1 MSKGSADMKPSGVPW
16 FEEVPAHWEV
26 VRLAH
31 FGSFLKG
38 RGIARADITDE
49 GVEAILYGDI
59 YTRYGVKAESLDRR
73 TSEEV
78 ALGAQPLC
86 YGDLLLTGSGETKED
101 IGKCVAYLGKERAY
115 AGGDVII
122 LRQNKADSL
131 FLSYLLNSQ
140 PIAAQ
145 KTQMAKGEIVVH
157 IYSSNLRDIVLPLP
171 SVAEQRA
178 IAAFL
183 DERTARIDGLMAR
196 KKRLVQLLKER
207 RQALIT
213 RAVTRGLDPN
223 VRLNPSGVP
232 WLGEVPVGWEVK
244 RLKHISE
251 FVTSGSRGWAEHY
264 ADEGAVFIRIG
275 NLDRLSIDLRLDDI
289 QRVDPPTSAEVMRT
303 RALKDDLLIS
313 ITAFL
318 GTVGIVPGGLGEAYV
333 NQHTALVRLLH
344 ERCFPR
350 FVAYWLFSSPA
361 QQQFK
366 AASEGGTKEG
376 MNLQEVR
383 DLTILQPDLET
394 QRRIA
399 DHLDEALLRFDALAI
414 KVEAAVERLQEYRS
428 ALISA
433 AVTGKVQVP
442 VVHEPL
448 PQS

>member
-1 MSKGSADMKPSGVPW
+1 MSKGERPTKPSGIAW
-16 FEEVPAHWEV
+16 LGEVPDHWEV
-26 VRLAH
+26 KRLRFSAPLSNERREVEGEVGLPYVGMEQVESWTGRLLPLDEEFTPTGISNCMRPGQVL
-31 FGSFLKG
+31 FGKLRPYLAKAWVSDREGLCSTELMVLDTRDYQAVFLRYLILTDGFIKLVDSSTQG
-38 RGIARADITDE
+38 AKMPRADWEFVGNI
-49 GVEAILYGDI
+49 
-59 YTRYGVKAESLDRR
+59 S
-73 TSEEV
+73 
-78 ALGAQPLC
+78 
-86 YGDLLLTGSGETKED
+86 
-101 IGKCVAYLGKERAY
+101 
-115 AGGDVII
+115 
-122 LRQNKADSL
+122 
-131 FLSYLLNSQ
+131 
-140 PIAAQ
+140 
-145 KTQMAKGEIVVH
+145 
-157 IYSSNLRDIVLPLP
+157 LPLP
-171 SVAEQRA
+171 PLPEQRA

-183 DERTARIDGLMAR
+183 DERTSRIDGLIAR
-196 KKRLVQLLKER
+196 KTRLVQLLKER

-213 RAVTRGLDPN
+213 RAVTRGLDPK
-223 VRLNPSGVP
+223 VELKPSGVP

-344 ERCFPR
+344 ERCYPR

-399 DHLDEALLRFDALAI
+399 DHLDEVLQRIDALAI
-414 KVEAAVERLQEYRS
+414 KVEAAIERLQEYRS
-428 ALISA
+428 ALIAA
-433 AVTGKVQVP
+433 AVTGKVAVKQGKP
-442 VVHEPL
+442 EHH
-448 PQS
+448 